1 MQSWGYVPCQ
11 ESRKAICLP
20 ENKGGHQRQQETSVV
35 VITLSQMS
43 NPHRELR
50 GRERAGTG
58 AMHAAHIS
66 RALFKTRHT
75 VQESTCRRKART
87 RTEHRKQQV
96 LNRARPNITAC
107 HMHTDAHGRIAPALA
122 TLVLKDT

>member
-20 ENKGGHQRQQETSVV
+20 ENKGGHQRQQEYSVL

-50 GRERAGTG
+50 GREHAGTG
-58 AMHAAHIS
+58 ARGTQHMNHVHYS
-66 RALFKTRHT
+66 RLVT
-75 VQESTCRRKART
+75 QCRKARAD
-87 RTEHRKQQV
+87 
-96 LNRARPNITAC
+96 ARQGPEQNIESNKC
-107 HMHTDAHGRIAPALA
+107 
-122 TLVLKDT
+122 